1 MYNWIEFFEKF
12 RRESRVNPRLS
23 QLLGLILLVT
33 SIGMSIIVFQST
45 LMTEN
50 PAIMILIASG
60 LVTWTLLAMPLLVIG
75 LWLVARGTR
84 EARIGDVSGDLI
96 PLVQKEGR
104 IGVAAAARE
113 LGRSPEVIAD
123 AAEKLS
129 RRRLPLVYLDR
140 RSSEL
145 VSPSAV
151 SLEESLLHLL
161 YAQRR
166 MTFDQIGKVTNATDQ
181 EIIEAVSELSKS
193 GKFRGTID
201 KNSRVIYTQEAVA
214 QLPKAMTVCPNCDG
228 KLDAPV
234 LPGEEEVC
242 PYCGHSIVNRVK

>member
-1 MYNWIEFFEKF
+1 M
-12 RRESRVNPRLS
+12 NPRLS
-23 QLLGLILLVT
+23 QLLGIILIIA
-33 SIGMSIIVFQST
+33 SIAMTMIVCQGT
-45 LMTEN
+45 LTLET
-50 PAIMILIASG
+50 ADILILIASG
-60 LVTWTLLAMPLLVIG
+60 MVTWVMMAMPLLIVG
-75 LWLVARGTR
+75 LWLVAKGTR

-113 LGRSPEVIAD
+113 LGRDPQVIAD

-140 RSSEL
+140 RSSEI
-145 VSPSAV
+145 VSPSSV

-166 MTFDQIGKVTNATDQ
+166 MTFDQISKVTNSSDK
-181 EIIEAVSELSKS
+181 EIIEAVSELSKA

-201 KNSRVIYTQEAVA
+201 KNSRVVYTKEAVE
-214 QLPKAMTVCPNCDG
+214 QLSKALTICPNCDG
-228 KLDAPV
+228 KLEAPV
-234 LPGEEEVC
+234 LLGEEETC
-242 PYCGHSIVNRVK
+242 PYCGHAIVNRLK

>member
-1 MYNWIEFFEKF
+1 M
-12 RRESRVNPRLS
+12 NPRLA
-23 QLLGLILLVT
+23 QLLGIILIIT
-33 SIGMSIIVFQST
+33 SIAMTLVVCQST
-45 LMTEN
+45 LILESTDTVT
-50 PAIMILIASG
+50 LIASG
-60 LVTWTLLAMPLLVIG
+60 MIAWAIMAMPLLIIG
-75 LWLVARGTR
+75 LWLLAKGTR

-113 LGRSPEVIAD
+113 LGRDPQVIAD

-140 RSSEL
+140 RSSEI
-145 VSPSAV
+145 VSPSSV

-166 MTFDQIGKVTNATDQ
+166 MTFDQISKVTNSTDK
-181 EIIEAVSELSKS
+181 EIIEAVSELSKD

-201 KNSRVIYTQEAVA
+201 KNSRVVYTQEAVE
-214 QLPKAMTVCPNCDG
+214 QLSKALTECPNCDG

-234 LPGEEEVC
+234 LPGEEETC
-242 PYCGHSIVNRVK
+242 PYCGHAIVNRLK

>member
-1 MYNWIEFFEKF
+1 M
-12 RRESRVNPRLS
+12 NPRLS
-23 QLLGLILLVT
+23 QLLGIILFVT
-33 SIGMSIIVFQST
+33 SVAMTLIVCQGT
-45 LMTEN
+45 MNTEE
-50 PAIMILIASG
+50 PDVMILIASG
-60 LVTWTLLAMPLLVIG
+60 MVSWALLAMPELIIG
-75 LWLVARGTR
+75 LWLIAKGTR
-84 EARIGDVSGDLI
+84 EAHIGDVSGDLI

-113 LGRSPEVIAD
+113 LGRDPQVISD

-140 RSSEL
+140 RSSEI
-145 VSPSAV
+145 VSPSSV

-166 MTFDQIGKVTNATDQ
+166 MTFDQISKVTNSTDK
-181 EIIEAVSELSKS
+181 EIIEAVSELSKD

-201 KNSRVIYTQEAVA
+201 KNSRVVYTQEAVA
-214 QLPKAMTVCPNCDG
+214 QLSKALTTCPNCDG

-234 LPGEEEVC
+234 LPGEEETC
-242 PYCGHSIVNRVK
+242 PYCGHAIVNRLK